1 MNRGGN
7 AGAAGPSAGFM
18 LVEVVVALAIAA
30 MAFGMAFHALSG
42 GFDRLRKDHNSAKAL
57 LLAESMLDRI
67 GHDIALGAAD
77 QSGSTRDGFA
87 WVVQTAPYPAA
98 TAETNPL
105 VGYVVR
111 VSVHWQEQRNR
122 REIQLT
128 TLRLARRSGGT

>member
-1 MNRGGN
+1 MSSGAT
-7 AGAAGPSAGFM
+7 AGASAGFM

-42 GFDRLRKDHNSAKAL
+42 GFDRLRKDHNSATAL
-57 LLAESMLDRI
+57 LLAEAMLDRI
-67 GHDIALGAAD
+67 GHDIALGAAE
-77 QSGSTRDGFA
+77 QSGRTPDGFA
-87 WVVQTAPYPAA
+87 WLVQTAPYTAA
-98 TAETNPL
+98 GAATNPL

-128 TLRLARRSGGT
+128 TLRLAKRSGGT